1 MAGGE
6 VMLIQAV
13 ESYIGVRRATGFA
26 FRSEGS
32 LLKSFA
38 AFSDAAGKQ
47 YVSSD
52 TAIEWAGSARSL
64 SQRARRLGQVIRF
77 ARYIRAEDQHHE
89 IPPTVFGSENHPR
102 PVPYIFSMDEIQ
114 RILQAASKLG
124 KRNAFRGNTYGT
136 FFALLACTGLRVSEA
151 IHLCFQ
157 DITADGLVIRCSK
170 FRKSRLVPLHETT
183 QDALERYIQKRRAY
197 TSLDDHVF
205 VSLRRRAILL
215 EDAETAFH
223 DIVEKIGLPRGTG
236 LPRPTIH
243 SLRHT
248 FAVRALETCPDGRD
262 RITKH
267 MLALSTYLG
276 HTSVADTY
284 WYLEATP
291 DLMRNIA
298 DACQSFFTGGRP

>member
-1 MAGGE
+1 
-6 VMLIQAV
+6 MLTQAV
-13 ESYIGVRRATGFA
+13 ESYIAMRRATGYA

-32 LLKSFA
+32 LLQSFA
-38 AFSDAAGKQ
+38 AFSDAAGKH
-47 YVSSD
+47 YVSSE
-52 TAIEWAGSARSL
+52 TAIEWEASTPSL

-77 ARYIRAEDQHHE
+77 ARYIRAEDPHHE
-89 IPPTVFGSENHPR
+89 IPPTVFGSESRPR
-102 PVPYIFSMDEIQ
+102 PVPYIFSREEIQ

-124 KRNAFRGNTYGT
+124 KRNAFRGHTYNT

-157 DITADGLVIRCSK
+157 DVTPDGLVIRCSK

-183 QDALERYIQKRRAY
+183 RAGLEQYLKLRRAFS
-197 TSLDDHVF
+197 SLDDHLF
-205 VSLRRRAILL
+205 VSLRRRPLL
-215 EDAETAFH
+215 LHDAETAFH
-223 DIVEKIGLPRGTG
+223 DIVEKSGLPRGER

-248 FAVRALETCPDGRD
+248 FAVRSLETCPDGRD

-276 HTSVADTY
+276 HSKVADTY

-291 DLMRNIA
+291 DLMKDIA
-298 DACQSFFTGGRP
+298 DSCQRFFTGGRP